1 MTRSNNKYRTAM
13 VVPTPSDSI
22 REAHSYEYDNNGNI
36 LYDFV
41 YAWKFSEGHA
51 GEGEESREMVE
62 TMKALRKVQGEAGG
76 DCGGIKYSM
85 GEGVKGYVKGGKAYV
100 WWPTIATAQPR
111 QQPELLQ
118 AYKRNEKK
126 AT

>member
-1 MTRSNNKYRTAM
+1 M
-13 VVPTPSDSI
+13 
-22 REAHSYEYDNNGNI
+22 
-36 LYDFV
+36 
-41 YAWKFSEGHA
+41 
-51 GEGEESREMVE
+51 GEESREMVE

-100 WWPTIATAQPR
+100 WWPTIATTQPR

-118 AYKRNEKK
+118 AYKRNEKSDLTFRMPRLEQTK
-126 AT
+126 EDVEKMNPVATFCNSKQLILCFTV

>member
-1 MTRSNNKYRTAM
+1 M
-13 VVPTPSDSI
+13 
-22 REAHSYEYDNNGNI
+22 
-36 LYDFV
+36 
-41 YAWKFSEGHA
+41 
-51 GEGEESREMVE
+51 ESREMVE
-62 TMKALRKVQGEAGG
+62 TMKALRKVLGEAGG

-126 AT
+126 RLNI